1 MLPLKKGQTRKIRS
15 VVSDPTVG
23 VTQRIMTIL
32 PVPTTNP
39 FHNHS
44 SFSDYSNSFSKRCA
58 KVVRCWL
65 AELWSL
71 VLNQFHQAFLS
82 DSSGFGW
89 GVSNLFQGGFS
100 LKTGLAG
107 VFSSARIRE
116 TVRIKRV
123 RREEVLQY

>member
-1 MLPLKKGQTRKIRS
+1 M
-15 VVSDPTVG
+15 VSDPTVG

-44 SFSDYSNSFSKRCA
+44 SFSDYSNSSSKRCA

-71 VLNQFHQAFLS
+71 VLNQFHHAFLS

-89 GVSNLFQGGFS
+89 GVNNLFQGGFS